1 MTVDCALAK
10 DTPAQGNS
18 LSWLPVAALGVAAFV
33 MVTTE
38 FMPVGLLPTIA
49 ADLHQTEG
57 RTGLMVTL
65 PGLLAAV
72 SAPAM
77 IAFAGR
83 LDRRHVLAG
92 LLSLLALSNLIVF
105 LSTSF
110 ELMLFGRA
118 LMGVAV
124 GGFWTVGGS
133 LGPRLQPG
141 NQAKAGAVILS
152 GVSLGMV
159 AGVPAG
165 VFLSELLGWRWAFG
179 MAGFVALA
187 VLALLLAVM
196 PSLPA
201 SGGRGLRDVPA
212 LMRDSKVRLGFAAI
226 VALFG
231 GHFLAY
237 TFVTP
242 FLLQVTGIG
251 AGAIGGLL
259 LAYGVAAFAGNLLG
273 GWASTRSLRGSVIA
287 MGLLLGGPLLLLAM
301 LGQHS
306 YLTIGL
312 LMVWGIAFGMMPIAV
327 QSWLFAAA
335 PTRLEAVQSVFVCL
349 SQVAIGVGSLSGGL
363 LADGLGVTSA
373 FWASALVSLSMA
385 ALFLVMTRSRT
396 YLAGSETEP
405 CQSG

>member
-1 MTVDCALAK
+1 MTVVTCALAE
-10 DTPAQGNS
+10 DLPAQGTTS
-18 LSWLPVAALGVAAFV
+18 SWLPVAALGVAAFV

-38 FMPVGLLPTIA
+38 FMPVGLLPSIA

-72 SAPAM
+72 AAPAT
-77 IAFAGR
+77 IAFAGK

-92 LLSLLALSNLIVF
+92 LLSLLAASNLIVF
-105 LSTSF
+105 LSVSF
-110 ELMLFGRA
+110 EFLLFGRA

-179 MAGFVALA
+179 MAGVVAVA
-187 VLALLLAVM
+187 VLMLLLVVM

-201 SGGRGLRDVPA
+201 RGGRGLRDVPA
-212 LMRDSKVRLGFAAI
+212 LIRNKNVLLGFAAI
-226 VALFG
+226 LALFG

-273 GWASTRSLRGSVIA
+273 GWAASRSLRGAVVA
-287 MGLLLGGPLLLLAM
+287 MGLLLGAPLLLLAM
-301 LGQHS
+301 FGQHS
-306 YLTIGL
+306 CLTVGL
-312 LMVWGIAFGMMPIAV
+312 VMVWGIAFGMMPIAV

-335 PTRLEAVQSVFVCL
+335 PKRLEAVQSVFVCL
-349 SQVAIGVGSLSGGL
+349 SQVAIGLGSLTGGL
-363 LADGLGVTSA
+363 LADGLGITSA

-385 ALFLVMTRSRT
+385 VIFMVRTRN
-396 YLAGSETEP
+396 P
-405 CQSG
+405 V